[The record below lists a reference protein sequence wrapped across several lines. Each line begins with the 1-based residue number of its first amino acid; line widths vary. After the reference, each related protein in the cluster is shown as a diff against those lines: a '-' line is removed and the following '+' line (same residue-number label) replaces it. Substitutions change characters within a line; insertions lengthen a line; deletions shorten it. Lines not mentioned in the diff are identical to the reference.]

1 MFARIEFYLDRIP
14 PTADLSLALP
24 DEALRRLDVIEREIE
39 QCERDRLAEA
49 QEAERAAQISW
60 ARLSSMMSR
69 VGARSDPYQPR
80 PMPTP
85 DARSKPWLQFAR
97 RLAQVRQTMKP
108 LTFHLLIPLKPETEA
123 QARVIGPDVASILD
137 RRVDNVRALQDAAAS
152 ADTFLRLSDELP
164 YGWPNLQAI
173 QRGLALEAVGALELA
188 GRIAAF
194 RDQNSKAAEFRMR
207 AAELCHKHGQ
217 SERCDS
223 NVISRVWAGIAAGE
237 PAGEM
242 LAKLDF
248 PFGRPLF
255 WEPVRLNFQSLIES
269 KSLKPFPSFQVG
281 SSWPMHQAHDYGPA
295 TTLLGAEARVVRA
308 RLHQTLGEGE
318 EARRLLEEA
327 KACLEPTGQVRYP
340 ARETFVAT
348 MMQAM
353 LLQKDGKPYFA
364 EIENLTTLT
373 RQRALAMSY
382 CETAALAFSDVSKQK
397 FRRYKRA
404 AEEIALM

>member
-1 MFARIEFYLDRIP
+1 
-14 PTADLSLALP
+14 
-24 DEALRRLDVIEREIE
+24 
-39 QCERDRLAEA
+39 
-49 QEAERAAQISW
+49 
-60 ARLSSMMSR
+60 
-69 VGARSDPYQPR
+69 
-80 PMPTP
+80 
-85 DARSKPWLQFAR
+85 
-97 RLAQVRQTMKP
+97 
-108 LTFHLLIPLKPETEA
+108 
-123 QARVIGPDVASILD
+123 
-137 RRVDNVRALQDAAAS
+137 
-152 ADTFLRLSDELP
+152 
-164 YGWPNLQAI
+164 
-173 QRGLALEAVGALELA
+173 
-188 GRIAAF
+188 
-194 RDQNSKAAEFRMR
+194 
-207 AAELCHKHGQ
+207 
-217 SERCDS
+217 
-223 NVISRVWAGIAAGE
+223 
-237 PAGEM
+237 
-242 LAKLDF
+242 
-248 PFGRPLF
+248 
-255 WEPVRLNFQSLIES
+255 
-269 KSLKPFPSFQVG
+269 
-281 SSWPMHQAHDYGPA
+281 MHQAHDYGPA